1 MDASGDSAEIVEDFK
16 EALLDLKVNSKP
28 EIDVLTVIAKENTTY
43 AEAISDVVEEHI
55 KTVSLAVLF
64 SKRC

>member
-1 MDASGDSAEIVEDFK
+1 MDADGSAEIVEDFK

-43 AEAISDVVEEHI
+43 AEAISDVLEEHI
-55 KTVSLAVLF
+55 KTVSRQRAF
-64 SKRC
+64 KRR